1 MPVADNINYSCI
13 GDRIKQLRKEKN
25 MTQRIIAKKMGTTEV
40 AISNWETGKNE
51 LRGENLLKIAEILGV
66 SSTWLQTGNGK
77 QHCKGDISIN
87 NLPEDVKEVIALF
100 QQLTLKQQQ
109 RYTEVLEETIEL
121 NQYKKSLQN

>member
-1 MPVADNINYSCI
+1 MDTNYSRI
-13 GDRIKQLRKEKN
+13 GDRIKQLRKENN

-77 QHCKGDISIN
+77 QHHKGDSSIN
-87 NLPEDVKEVIALF
+87 NLPDDVKEVITLF
-100 QQLTLKQQQ
+100 QQLTPKQQQ
-109 RYTEVLEETIEL
+109 RYTEALQETIEL
-121 NQYKKSLQN
+121 NQYKKLP